1 MRRIFLAVALLLAW
15 VAAAWG
21 APPPEIVLESARY
34 TKTSQDVDFD
44 AIVPYQKMLLTFTF
58 NTNESVIFLDVNIVT
73 GARRDASTIT
83 ITAIGGLKHGAQ
95 FELMSLEEGS
105 ITLTARNITGESSTF
120 TQTMKAIEGTPP
132 EETEAIKVK
141 LTPSEIRLN
150 VGEQIEVTAS
160 GDPEIT
166 IFNDAT
172 WEIDNKSVA
181 SVEGDFPFF
190 AYVRGIQN
198 GETLLKYTVHDR
210 IQDTYGTA
218 TAKVIVGT
226 VTPPAS
232 QDVTPP
238 ASQDITPPASQ
249 DITPQ
254 GSITLNKDILQLYVG
269 QSETLTATVTGYQA
283 PVIWGTSDTAI
294 ATVSN
299 GTVNAIAFGDA
310 IITARAGDNVA
321 SCNVFVRLPDT
332 KGEPDSGG
340 SGGGCNAGFLGLAAL
355 AAMAM
360 KKR

>member
-1 MRRIFLAVALLLAW
+1 MKRLFLALVIW
-15 VAAAWG
+15 VCSVAAAWG
-21 APPPEIVLESARY
+21 APPEIVLESARY

-58 NTNESVIFLDVNIVT
+58 NTTESVIFLDVNIVT

-132 EETEAIKVK
+132 EETEAIKVQ

-172 WEIDNKSVA
+172 WEIDNTSVA

-218 TAKVIVGT
+218 TAKVIVGAT
-226 VTPPAS
+226 TPPAS

-238 ASQDITPPASQ
+238 ASQDITP
-249 DITPQ
+249 Q
-254 GSITLNKDILQLYVG
+254 GSIMLNKDILQLYVG

-283 PVIWGTSDTAI
+283 PVIWGTSDATI
-294 ATVSN
+294 ATVNN

-340 SGGGCNAGFLGLAAL
+340 GGGGCNAGFLGLAAL
-355 AAMAM
+355 AALAM